1 MGDPDRDRR
10 LCLQAHRLVDVKGG
24 SWNMQAMKFNEG
36 GTLRNWTYL
45 IITTRGLAN
54 EGVIA
59 DQESTVANFH
69 KALQG
74 MGITA
79 HAPTAGSMI

>member
-1 MGDPDRDRR
+1 
-10 LCLQAHRLVDVKGG
+10 
-24 SWNMQAMKFNEG
+24 MQAMKFNEG
-36 GTLRNWTYL
+36 GTLRKWTHL
-45 IITTRGLAN
+45 IIITRGLAN

-59 DQESTVANFH
+59 DQESTVASFH
-69 KALQG
+69 KVLQG